1 MSCLHC
7 SGQPDPAGA
16 CRRHRRAPVLYPVF
30 GVREADAY
38 GEDHMLLIAES
49 IGVEPEEMLRDAMR
63 MMRRLEEVEG
73 GPGMR

>member
-1 MSCLHC
+1 
-7 SGQPDPAGA
+7 
-16 CRRHRRAPVLYPVF
+16 
-30 GVREADAY
+30 
-38 GEDHMLLIAES
+38 MLLIAES